1 MAQPWDASQR
11 LTSPGSALPAEETW
25 ERLRAAAPIALLAAA
40 LIWGAW
46 VIEMRP
52 LQLVTDLGKSVVFL
66 KSFLHPSFGRL
77 ETYLKACLETLALAL
92 WGTFLAAAI
101 GVPLGFLGARNVT
114 PHPLVYHLTRRIM
127 DVFRAVNEMVLALMF
142 VAAVGLGPFAGM
154 MALAIHT
161 GGILGKLLSETV
173 ESIDE
178 GQVEGVAA
186 AGTHKLL
193 VIVFGI
199 VPQIVPHYLSYVL
212 LRFES
217 NVRSATVVGMV
228 GGGGIGF
235 YLWESLRSFQDSEAS
250 TIILLITVMVVV
262 IDFFSSRLR
271 KQFI

>member
-1 MAQPWDASQR
+1 VAQPVDASQR
-11 LTSPGSALPAEETW
+11 L
-25 ERLRAAAPIALLAAA
+25 APPVTAALLVAA
-40 LIWGAW
+40 LIWAAW

-52 LQLVTDLGKSVVFL
+52 LQLVTDLGKALVFL
-66 KSFLHPSFGRL
+66 EGFLHPSFGRL

-92 WGTFLAAAI
+92 WGTFLGAAL

-114 PHPLVYHLTRRIM
+114 PHPVVYHLARRVM

-154 MALAIHT
+154 MALAIHS

-193 VIVFGI
+193 VIAFGI
-199 VPQIVPHYLSYVL
+199 VPQVIPNYLSYVL

-217 NVRSATVVGMV
+217 DVRSATVVGMV

-250 TIILLITVMVVV
+250 TIILLITGLVMV
-262 IDFFSSRLR
+262 IDFVSSRLR